1 MQNTTYKSF
10 YFFKLIFFTFLF
22 SFTTQIRAQFPF
34 IQSFKNS
41 TAPGI
46 EFGGSPKAFLTGG
59 AGLRDGY
66 NDIDGEGYLRLTNKS
81 QQQRGIVWSDLYA
94 FPSKYGMTIS
104 FEYYTHGGTGAD
116 GIAFILFDA
125 TASPVTAGAFGSS
138 LGYAQQTGVDG
149 FSKGYL
155 GIGIDE
161 YGGFASNDGGKT
173 GGSSS
178 GISSNI
184 TIRGQG
190 SGTTGYSYL
199 TGAQTTI
206 SPNSFNVA
214 GRDRTATDD
223 TKSGFRKIEIV
234 LNPRSQGGFFIDV
247 NLTHGNIKSSI
258 ITNYAYTT
266 IAPQKLKFAISSST
280 GAETNF
286 HEIRNLDISVDLPTL
301 FEPIATPLSF
311 SGCAGLPAT
320 SLNDINTNNN
330 GSVNTLGS
338 INRESIDLD
347 LETPGI
353 QASKT
358 IEGKGT
364 FSYDSVTGKITFK
377 PTSNTV
383 EGTITID
390 YTFKDNYGKPSN
402 ISNITYTA
410 IVNRPADIVIPATI
424 CLGDSYLWSLN
435 GQSYSNTGT
444 YKIINDGCTAN
455 QELVLTVTSKPAK
468 ITTST
473 EICLGDSFLWDVNNT
488 SYNAAGTYIK
498 NNNGCT
504 ADQELILTVTSKPA
518 KVTTTKEICSGE
530 SFLWDVN
537 NTSYN
542 AAGTYIKNNNGCT
555 ADQELIL
562 TITPKPAKI
571 TITKEICSGES
582 FLWDVNNTSYNTAG
596 TYVKTNNG
604 CTADQEL
611 VLTVTSKPA
620 KVTTT
625 KEICSGESFLWDVN
639 NTSYNT
645 AGNYIKDN
653 NGCTADQELI
663 LTITSKPAKVT
674 TTKEI
679 CSGESFL
686 WDANNTSYNAA
697 GTYVKTNNSC
707 TADQELILTITP
719 KPAKITTKKEICSG
733 ESFLWDVNNT
743 SYNAAGTYIKTNNG
757 CTADQELILTITPK
771 PAKITITKE
780 ICSGESFLWDVNN
793 TSYNTAGTYIK
804 NNNGCTADQELILT
818 ITPKPA
824 KITITKEICSGESFL
839 WDVNNTSYNA
849 AGTYVKTNNGCTAD
863 QELVLTLTSKPAKVT
878 TTKEICSGE
887 SFLWDVN
894 NTSYNA
900 AGTYIKNN
908 NGCTADQELVLTI
921 TSKPAKVITT
931 KEICSGD
938 SFLWDVNNTS
948 YNTTGTYIKNNSGC
962 TADQELILTITP
974 KPAKVTTIKEI
985 CSGES
990 FLWDANNTSYTTAGT
1005 YIKNNN
1011 GCTADQE
1018 LVLTVTSKPTKVT
1031 TTKEICS
1038 GESFLWDVNNT
1049 SYTTAGTYIK
1059 NNNGCTADQEL
1070 VLTITSKPAKVTT
1083 TKEICSGDSFLW
1095 DVNNTSYNAAGTYI
1109 KNNNGCTADQ
1119 ELNLIVLAT
1128 PAKPTFST
1136 ITQPTCRNANGNFS
1150 IINYDPSYIY
1160 TVIPNTNV
1168 VQTGNIIMAPIGQY
1182 TVEVN
1187 NGNCQSVSEIVFI
1200 NSPLALAATLSTNSL
1215 LPELC
1220 SGDKDGSFKIEIS
1233 GGTMPYSVNLD
1244 TTNGPY
1250 LPITGNEHMFIN
1262 LSGGIHTVYVKDA
1275 SGCTTELKVM
1285 MPKAISINPVVN
1297 INYDCVN
1304 NFPSNSVTISIDK
1317 TITDY
1322 SDIDYALDGGF
1333 YQPDNIF
1340 TNIAAGTH
1348 TITARHSNGCTQL
1361 TTPFTIK
1368 DIQPLTLSL
1377 TDGDLNEIITTAAGG
1392 GSEYQY
1398 SIDGESYSK
1407 NNKFIIYKS
1416 GDYTVTITDKNGC
1429 TAATTRYFEYIDVC
1443 IPNYFTPNGDGINDE
1458 WGPGCT
1464 ENYKSLTFTIF
1475 DRYGRIIGNFKY
1487 GQKWDGK
1494 YNGAELTS
1502 GDYWYTLKLNHP
1514 KDEREFV
1521 GHFTLYR

>member
-104 FEYYTHGGTGAD
+104 FEYYTYGGTGAD

-184 TIRGQG
+184 TLRGQG

-455 QELVLTVTSKPAK
+455 QELVLTVRSKPAK
-468 ITTST
+468 VTTT
-473 EICLGDSFLWDVNNT
+473 KEICSGESFLWDANNA
-488 SYNAAGTYIK
+488 SYNTAGTYVK
-498 NNNGCT
+498 TNNGCT

-518 KVTTTKEICSGE
+518 KVTTTKEICSGDNFLWDVNNTSYNTAGTYVKTNNGCTADQELVLTVTPKPAKVTTTKEICSGE

-542 AAGTYIKNNNGCT
+542 TAGTYIKINNGCT
-555 ADQELIL
+555 ADQELVL
-562 TITPKPAKI
+562 TITPKPEKV
-571 TITKEICSGES
+571 TTTKEICSGES

-611 VLTVTSKPA
+611 
-620 KVTTT
+620 
-625 KEICSGESFLWDVN
+625 
-639 NTSYNT
+639 
-645 AGNYIKDN
+645 
-653 NGCTADQELI
+653 
-663 LTITSKPAKVT
+663 
-674 TTKEI
+674 
-679 CSGESFL
+679 
-686 WDANNTSYNAA
+686 
-697 GTYVKTNNSC
+697 
-707 TADQELILTITP
+707 
-719 KPAKITTKKEICSG
+719 
-733 ESFLWDVNNT
+733 
-743 SYNAAGTYIKTNNG
+743 
-757 CTADQELILTITPK
+757 
-771 PAKITITKE
+771 
-780 ICSGESFLWDVNN
+780 
-793 TSYNTAGTYIK
+793 
-804 NNNGCTADQELILT
+804 
-818 ITPKPA
+818 
-824 KITITKEICSGESFL
+824 
-839 WDVNNTSYNA
+839 
-849 AGTYVKTNNGCTAD
+849 
-863 QELVLTLTSKPAKVT
+863 
-878 TTKEICSGE
+878 
-887 SFLWDVN
+887 
-894 NTSYNA
+894 
-900 AGTYIKNN
+900 
-908 NGCTADQELVLTI
+908 
-921 TSKPAKVITT
+921 
-931 KEICSGD
+931 
-938 SFLWDVNNTS
+938 
-948 YNTTGTYIKNNSGC
+948 
-962 TADQELILTITP
+962 
-974 KPAKVTTIKEI
+974 
-985 CSGES
+985 
-990 FLWDANNTSYTTAGT
+990 
-1005 YIKNNN
+1005 
-1011 GCTADQE
+1011 
-1018 LVLTVTSKPTKVT
+1018 
-1031 TTKEICS
+1031 
-1038 GESFLWDVNNT
+1038 
-1049 SYTTAGTYIK
+1049 
-1059 NNNGCTADQEL
+1059 
-1070 VLTITSKPAKVTT
+1070 
-1083 TKEICSGDSFLW
+1083 
-1095 DVNNTSYNAAGTYI
+1095 
-1109 KNNNGCTADQ
+1109 
-1119 ELNLIVLAT
+1119 NLIVLAT

-1136 ITQPTCRNANGNFS
+1136 ITQPTCRNVNGSFS
-1150 IINYDPSYIY
+1150 IINYEPSYIY
-1160 TVIPNTNV
+1160 TVTPNTNV

-1187 NGNCQSVSEIVFI
+1187 NGNCQSVSEIVLI
-1200 NSPLALAATLSTNSL
+1200 NSPSALAATLSTNSL

-1233 GGTMPYSVNLD
+1233 GGTTPYSVNLD
-1244 TTNGPY
+1244 ATNGPY

-1262 LSGGIHTVYVKDA
+1262 LSGGIHTVYVKDT

-1322 SDIDYALDGGF
+1322 SDIDYALDGGI

-1398 SIDGESYSK
+1398 SIDGESYSR

-1487 GQKWDGK
+1487 GQRWDGK

-1502 GDYWYTLKLNHP
+1502 GDYWYTLKLNDP